1 MIWEHPVYLWMLIL
15 IPVLIAA
22 SIYMRQRIKKL
33 RQGYF
38 SEHLFKALHS
48 NRWEAGARAK
58 SILLY
63 IGMALLI
70 VALAGPKIGTEVREI
85 KRQGIDLMIALD
97 VSRSMLTE
105 DVRPNRLEKA
115 KFEILRMIDQL
126 QGDRVGLIVF
136 TGHAFLQSPLTTDY
150 SAFRMYLDIADTE
163 QMPSGTTNLGEAIGE
178 ALMVFQAE
186 QDTERDNDAARVLLV
201 ISDGEDHGSD
211 FTQQLN
217 QLASLGI
224 ITYTV
229 GIGTRQGGMIPS
241 IDSRSGRQTGFHR
254 DSDGNIV
261 TSRLEPNALQ
271 QISST
276 GNGLYYE
283 IQRGSDRLDGFI
295 SQLSDLERRDFAT
308 EQFSDYKNQYQIFGL
323 FGLLFLVVSI
333 SLPRH
338 KTQKSII

>member
-1 MIWEHPVYLWMLIL
+1 MIWENPVYLWMLLL

-33 RQGYF
+33 RKGYF

-63 IGMALLI
+63 IGMALLV

-85 KRQGIDLMIALD
+85 KRQGIDLLIALD

-105 DVRPNRLEKA
+105 DVRPNRLDKA

-163 QMPSGTTNLGEAIGE
+163 QMPSGTTNLSEAVNE
-178 ALMVFQAE
+178 ALLVFQAE
-186 QDTERDNDAARVLLV
+186 QEREQESNASRVLLI
-201 ISDGEDHGSD
+201 ISDGEDHGPD

-217 QLASLGI
+217 QLSSKGI
-224 ITYTV
+224 IAYTV

-241 IDSRSGRQTGFHR
+241 IDARTGRQTGFHR
-254 DSDGNIV
+254 DREGSIV
-261 TSRLEPNALQ
+261 TSKLEPGALQ
-271 QISST
+271 QISRA

-283 IQRGSDRLDGFI
+283 IQRGSDRLDGFL

-308 EQFSDYKNQYQIFGL
+308 EQFSDYKNQYQVFGL
-323 FGLLFLVVSI
+323 FGLLFLMVSI

-338 KTQKSII
+338 KSQKSII

>member
-1 MIWEHPVYLWMLIL
+1 MIWENPVYLWLLLL

-38 SEHLFKALHS
+38 SEHLFKELHS
-48 NRWEAGARAK
+48 NRWDAGARAK

-63 IGMALLI
+63 IGMAFLVL
-70 VALAGPKIGTEVREI
+70 ALAGPKIGTEVREI

-97 VSRSMLTE
+97 ISRSMLTE

-150 SAFRMYLDIADTE
+150 SAFRMYLDIADTD
-163 QMPSGTTNLGEAIGE
+163 QMPSGTTNFSEAIRE
-178 ALMVFQAE
+178 AHVVFQAE
-186 QDTERDNDAARVLLV
+186 REREREGNAARVLLL
-201 ISDGEDHGSD
+201 ISDGEDHGPD

-217 QLASLGI
+217 QLAAQDVI
-224 ITYTV
+224 IYTV

-241 IDSRSGRQTGFHR
+241 IDPRSGRQTGFHR
-254 DSDGNIV
+254 DREGNIV
-261 TSRLEPNALQ
+261 TSRLEPATLQ
-271 QISST
+271 QIARA

-283 IQRGSDRLDGFI
+283 IQRGSDRLDGFL

-308 EQFSDYKNQYQIFGL
+308 EQFSDYKNQYQIVGL
-323 FGLLFLVVSI
+323 FGLVFLVVAI
-333 SLPRH
+333 ALPRH